1 MSWFLYAFTAAIL
14 WGVHYNIVG
23 KSLTVMSP
31 ITVYFIPN
39 IILIATLPLYYKTLI
54 NDYQS
59 LMVAD
64 TSVKLSTIGV
74 MFTSIAASILLYKAI
89 HGSNAT
95 LASLIEITYPIF
107 VALFAFI
114 LFKENHMNWSV
125 VFGGLLIMAGTAL
138 IIYNN

>member
-1 MSWFLYAFTAAIL
+1 VSWFLYAFTAAIL

-39 IILIATLPLYYKTLI
+39 IILIATLPFYYKTLVT
-54 NDYQS
+54 DYQS

-64 TSVKLSTIGV
+64 TTVKLSTVGV

-125 VFGGLLIMAGTAL
+125 VFGGLLIMAGTIL
-138 IIYNN
+138 IVYNN